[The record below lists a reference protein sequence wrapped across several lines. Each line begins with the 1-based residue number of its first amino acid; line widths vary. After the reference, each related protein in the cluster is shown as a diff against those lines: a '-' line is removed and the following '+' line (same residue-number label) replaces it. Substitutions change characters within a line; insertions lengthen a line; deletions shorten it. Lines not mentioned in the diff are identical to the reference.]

1 MISPEIELSLSLSI
15 SQPCFPFFCLHVSL
29 MQASSKWSALAASVL
44 HFTRQET
51 PSFPRVPAIV
61 WVLHI
66 SVIDLNNTVNKLDLI
81 DFTEQGIKKNSEYMF
96 V

>member
-66 SVIDLNNTVNKLDLI
+66 SVIRSLWPGTGGPPIVL
-81 DFTEQGIKKNSEYMF
+81 S
-96 V
+96 